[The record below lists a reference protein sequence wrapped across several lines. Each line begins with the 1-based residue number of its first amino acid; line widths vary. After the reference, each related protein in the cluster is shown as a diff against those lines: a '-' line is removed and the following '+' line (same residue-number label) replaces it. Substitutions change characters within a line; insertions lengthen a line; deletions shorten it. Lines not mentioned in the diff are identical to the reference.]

1 MYDFIYMIFN
11 FAEKEYIIKKND
23 KKEIAIVNHFMNIN
37 IRYYDYQNLFVR
49 SNILKREKNVDLQNS
64 EEINSVL
71 KYLQENN

>member
-1 MYDFIYMIFN
+1 
-11 FAEKEYIIKKND
+11 
-23 KKEIAIVNHFMNIN
+23 MNIN